1 MCGFY
6 SLLGETDDFVTTV
19 LNANIKEDD
28 DKKAL
33 QIHAAEDCEKLQN

>member
-19 LNANIKEDD
+19 LNANIKDD